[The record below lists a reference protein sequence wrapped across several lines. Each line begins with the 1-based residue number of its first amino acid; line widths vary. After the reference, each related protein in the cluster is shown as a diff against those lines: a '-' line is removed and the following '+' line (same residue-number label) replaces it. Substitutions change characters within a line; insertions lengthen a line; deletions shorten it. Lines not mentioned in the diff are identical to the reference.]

1 MLYSLRTICFA
12 GAAISFLILCI
23 VALIGGI
30 VIKYKKTLTNVALG
44 LLVACCIFT
53 VGLIIFDTAYSF
65 KLRNRIAV
73 DYKDAHN
80 FNNKGSIAM
89 FESYDVYYTYKYDV
103 KTNTIIVNKINSDS
117 SKELK
122 DAL

>member
-1 MLYSLRTICFA
+1 MLYNLRTICFA

-23 VALIGGI
+23 IALIGGI
-30 VIKYKKTLTNVALG
+30 VIKYKKTLTNVALY
-44 LLVACCIFT
+44 LLVTCCVFT
-53 VGLIIFDTAYSF
+53 VGLIIFDTTYSF

-80 FNNKGSIAM
+80 FNNEEPIAM
-89 FESYDVYYTYKYDV
+89 FESYGVYYTYKYDI
-103 KTNTIIVNKINSDS
+103 KTNTIIVKEINSDS

>member
-1 MLYSLRTICFA
+1 MLYNLRTICFA
-12 GAAISFLILCI
+12 GASISFLILCVI
-23 VALIGGI
+23 ALIGGI
-30 VIKYKKTLTNVALG
+30 TIKYKKTLTNVALG
-44 LLVACCIFT
+44 LLVVCCVFT

-80 FNNKGSIAM
+80 FNNNNKGSIAM
-89 FESYDVYYTYKYDV
+89 FESYDV

>member
-1 MLYSLRTICFA
+1 MLYNLRTICFA
-12 GAAISFLILCI
+12 GASISFLILCVI
-23 VALIGGI
+23 ALIGGI
-30 VIKYKKTLTNVALG
+30 TIKYKKTLTNVALG
-44 LLVACCIFT
+44 LLVVCCVFT

-89 FESYDVYYTYKYDV
+89 FESDGIYYKWKYNA
-103 KTNTIIVNKINSDS
+103 KTNTIIVNKVNSSS